1 MSHVDLK
8 VIKTLTLRYIQI
20 REDNMNQELMAN
32 KASEAKILAS
42 KIKDWLNGLGDDMTS
57 DEERV
62 LLNAIQVLKRFVQKW
77 S

>member
-1 MSHVDLK
+1 
-8 VIKTLTLRYIQI
+8 
-20 REDNMNQELMAN
+20 MNQELMAH
-32 KASEAKILAS
+32 KALEAKILAS